1 MIDLYGIETSP
12 YFTLMDLLDEAGET
26 YTAHNDVEELVNMG
40 FKTLP
45 VLVVNGK
52 EMPYRKALKWLK
64 RKTR

>member
-26 YTAHNDVEELVNMG
+26 YTAHNDVEELVDKG
-40 FKTLP
+40 FKSLP
-45 VLVVNGK
+45 VIVVDGK